1 MNIER
6 IAELVKELSLEVHEH
21 PGGMIALLRTTGL
34 LTRQNAGLVS
44 EAIYGKVEFGEP
56 DQKGD
61 TPEEIEP

>member
-6 IAELVKELSLEVHEH
+6 IAQLIEELSQEVHEH
-21 PGGMIALLRTTGL
+21 PGVLIAYLRTTGL

-44 EAIYGKVEFGEP
+44 EAIYGKIEFGEP

-61 TPEEIEP
+61 TPEENEP